1 MPGAKPLHSSA
12 AAKGIVLND
21 SAARATLQCLAAT
34 LDCIERLMSQSAP
47 LSVPVPSMGVF
58 MLCSRLLAVDD
69 SLTATGENG
78 ITTFPP
84 AYACPCC
91 CGSVITT

>member
-1 MPGAKPLHSSA
+1 MPGAKPLRSSA

-21 SAARATLQCLAAT
+21 SAARAMLQCLAAT

-47 LSVPVPSMGVF
+47 LPVPVPSTGTF

-69 SLTATGENG
+69 SLTDTGEDC
-78 ITTFPP
+78 ITTIPP

-91 CGSVITT
+91 CESVITT